1 MASISIPTIMTI
13 KSNVTIELSDKD
25 LNTLKSGSVPPDL
38 NKAIAELQN
47 ELEERLEGM
56 TLEGDDT
63 IVDHDEVVSVEV
75 EFKEDEIGE
84 AEG

>member
-25 LNTLKSGSVPPDL
+25 LNTLKNGSVPSDL

-47 ELEERLEGM
+47 ELEERLDGM

-84 AEG
+84 AE